1 MRTWQRR
8 AAYEGHCRDCGRGGG
23 TPFPVVKELTEA
35 VVEYERL
42 RVEQQS
48 AVVSRETE
56 GNWLQRSWR
65 PVVMLAFAAVVLA
78 GMFVDLPG
86 LEDASRLWDLLEIG
100 LGGYILLEIGLGG
113 YIVGRF
119 KLRK

>member
-1 MRTWQRR
+1 MKGIVETV
-8 AAYEGHCRDCGRGGG
+8 AG
-23 TPFPVVKELTEA
+23 VVERLSLSSAEKKRLEKELTEA

-48 AVVSRETE
+48 SVVSRETE

-100 LGGYILLEIGLGG
+100 LGGYI
-113 YIVGRF
+113 VGRF